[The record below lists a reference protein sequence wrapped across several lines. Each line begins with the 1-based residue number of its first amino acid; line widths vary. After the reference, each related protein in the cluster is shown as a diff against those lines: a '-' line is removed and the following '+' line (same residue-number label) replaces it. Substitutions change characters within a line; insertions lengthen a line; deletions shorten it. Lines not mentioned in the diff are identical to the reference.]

1 MWKTVKITKSRLYGC
16 VTPDD
21 TRDLFQPKRFYETG
35 VLTYEILKDTL
46 VKVRKGR
53 VVYQKQILG

>member
-21 TRDLFQPKRFYETG
+21 TRDLFQPKRFYERG

-46 VKVRKGR
+46 VKVWKGR
-53 VVYQKQILG
+53 VV